1 MKRRILT
8 VKQEIQPVKGVTTE
22 ITEDEADVDAF
33 GTTFTKETEEVY
45 DTDVEG
51 TEEVDDTDVEETEE
65 VNEETEEVDEET
77 EEVNEDTDVEET
89 YVEDTDVEET
99 EDKEQNVTITHP
111 STYIIHNNIQPIV
124 VTETSLSWKIMHII
138 TILVLIAILITNN
151 DILNGIKL
159 F

>member
-33 GTTFTKETEEVY
+33 GTTFTKETDETEEVY

-51 TEEVDDTDVEETEE
+51 TEEVDNTDVEETEE

-89 YVEDTDVEET
+89 YV